1 MDVHLRE
8 LRYFVAVAE
17 RLHFTRAA
25 EDLFVSQP
33 ALSKQIRA
41 LEEQL
46 RTPLFV
52 RDRRRVSL
60 TPAGAALLPAA
71 RATLAAWTRA
81 EQDLAAA
88 AARQRATLVVGI
100 STGLGRGLLP
110 AVRARLARAAPGV
123 TLRVRQVPWD
133 DPTGGLAGSGPDRSD
148 AAFVWLPLPDPDG
161 YAWDEVATEPRFV
174 ALPAA
179 HPLAAKDE
187 VAFAELLDEP
197 FLALP
202 AATGVLRDFW
212 LAVDARGGRPAV
224 VGAEVATTEETV
236 EALTAGLGVCLV
248 AAGNLPLVD
257 RDGVV
262 VRPVTGVGPGRLV
275 LLRRRGDDRPLL
287 ALLRE
292 AVAAAKDT
300 DS

>member
-33 ALSKQIRA
+33 ALSKQVRA

-52 RDRRRVSL
+52 RDRRSVAL
-60 TPAGAALLPAA
+60 TPAGEALLPAA
-71 RATLAAWTRA
+71 RATLAAWSRA
-81 EQDLAAA
+81 EEELAAV
-88 AARQRATLVVGI
+88 AARGRSTLVVGI

-123 TLRVRQVPWD
+123 TLRLRQVSWD
-133 DPTGGLAGSGPDRSD
+133 DATAGLAGTGPDRTD
-148 AAFVWLPLPDPDG
+148 AAFVWLPLPEPDG
-161 YAWDEVATEPRFV
+161 YAWDEVAVEDRFV

-179 HPLAAKDE
+179 HPLAARDE

-202 AATGVLRDFW
+202 AAAGPLREFW
-212 LAVDARGGRPAV
+212 LATDARGGRPPV
-224 VGAEVATTEETV
+224 VGAEIATTDETV
-236 EALTAGLGVCLV
+236 EALAAGLGVCLI
-248 AAGNLPLVD
+248 AAGNVPFVA
-257 RDGVV
+257 RDGVA
-262 VRPVTGVGPGRLV
+262 VRPVSGVGPCRLV

-287 ALLRE
+287 RLLRQ
-292 AVAAAKDT
+292 AVAAATADP
-300 DS
+300 